1 MIPPDGTVPYGV
13 DLRPWIIII
22 ILWLLIYAYF
32 ATVRGC
38 GVLSTWNPTIHE
50 YCECDGKVYGPMGFN
65 CFSCDNVCATIKNY
79 TVNEI

>member
-1 MIPPDGTVPYGV
+1 MLMDDREPKRV
-13 DLRPWIIII
+13 DYLVAVFLVIICV
-22 ILWLLIYAYF
+22 LIYVYY

-38 GVLSTWNPTIHE
+38 GIRSTLNPNLHE

-65 CFSCDNVCATIKNY
+65 CFSCDDVCATIKNY